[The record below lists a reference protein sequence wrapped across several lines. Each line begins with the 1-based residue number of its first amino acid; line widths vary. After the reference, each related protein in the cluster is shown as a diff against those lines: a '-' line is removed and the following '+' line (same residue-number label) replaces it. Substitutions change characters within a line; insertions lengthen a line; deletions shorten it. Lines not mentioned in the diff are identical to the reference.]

1 MPFIDVTLAQGRSP
15 EQLRTLMSALTQAAA
30 EAVSAPVESIRVVV
44 REVPT
49 THWAAGDVTIAE
61 RRAAATG
68 PAAAPPPDRRRPA
81 RWLLSPNAVPDTD
94 SSAAVGPGGP
104 AHQGVV
110 GAIRQDRVGGNEGF
124 GSVPDGV
131 PRLRPA
137 RRDGLDDRSADQRGG
152 RGLS

>member
-68 PAAAPPPDRRRPA
+68 PAAAPPP
-81 RWLLSPNAVPDTD
+81 
-94 SSAAVGPGGP
+94 
-104 AHQGVV
+104 
-110 GAIRQDRVGGNEGF
+110 
-124 GSVPDGV
+124 
-131 PRLRPA
+131 
-137 RRDGLDDRSADQRGG
+137 
-152 RGLS
+152 